1 MKVALIPAR
10 GGSKRIPRKN
20 IRDFHGKP
28 IIAYT
33 IQAALISNLFD
44 RIIVSTDDP
53 KIAEVANLYGAETPF
68 LRPPELA
75 NDNASTGAVITH
87 ARQWLQ
93 KHDSKPEYL
102 CTLYAT
108 APLLSPIYLA
118 EGLSRLQN
126 SDAVHAISVTSMPYP
141 IQRSFKI
148 TAANRI
154 EMFQPEYF
162 YAKSQDLEPAYHDAG
177 QFYWTHLAREQI
189 DPERISF
196 SEISIPIILPRY
208 MALDIDTEEDWIQ
221 SELLFQALMSRN
233 AS

>member
-33 IQAALISNLFD
+33 LESANESGLFD

-53 KIAEVANLYGAETPF
+53 EIAEVANRYGAETPF
-68 LRPPELA
+68 IRPFELA
-75 NDNASTGAVITH
+75 NDNANTGAVIAH

-93 KHDSKPEYL
+93 EHDAEPEYL

-118 EGLSRLQN
+118 EGLSRLKD

-141 IQRSFKI
+141 IQRSFRI
-148 TAANRI
+148 TAAGRI
-154 EMFQPEYF
+154 EMFQPECF

-177 QFYWTHLAREQI
+177 QFYWTQLARERI
-189 DPERISF
+189 AGKRISF
-196 SEISIPIILPRY
+196 SEISIPIVLPRY
-208 MALDIDTEEDWIQ
+208 LALDIDTEEDWIQ
-221 SELLFQALMSRN
+221 SELLFEALRARN
-233 AS
+233 AN